1 MTKIL
6 HWLPLSRHVHSEEV
20 LTIAIKLWVISASR
34 LENVLSP
41 PVTEYVDLINL
52 ALLRY
57 LKASGMGTAH
67 VPPHNCLLGTTTQYP
82 PCFASGQ

>member
-1 MTKIL
+1 ML

-20 LTIAIKLWVISASR
+20 LTITIKLWVISALR

-41 PVTEYVDLINL
+41 PITEYVDLINL
-52 ALLRY
+52 ALLTH

-67 VPPHNCLLGTTTQYP
+67 VPPHNCLLGTVT
-82 PCFASGQ
+82 